1 MKVDDASTAA
11 LSLTTPVLFDV
22 SGCSASTKLMLES
35 SAGIVFDTPKVPPPP
50 IALLSRSISL
60 SGLGASFAADS
71 DKSDADEID
80 CMDILFWVTLGL
92 ICPYL
97 SLSLVDG
104 GWAMGDGSDSTTST
118 CVIDGPNGPRDRNFR
133 DTASTPMCFM
143 ILMHSP
149 SEHVPK
155 GFLMISIFDRDMANQ
170 SSGRTDRQ
178 LRNRWTLG
186 VPK

>member
-1 MKVDDASTAA
+1 MGD
-11 LSLTTPVLFDV
+11 
-22 SGCSASTKLMLES
+22 
-35 SAGIVFDTPKVPPPP
+35 AGID
-50 IALLSRSISL
+50 
-60 SGLGASFAADS
+60 
-71 DKSDADEID
+71 
-80 CMDILFWVTLGL
+80 

-118 CVIDGPNGPRDRNFR
+118 CVIDGPNGPRDRNVR

-155 GFLMISIFDRDMANQ
+155 GFLMISIYRDMANQ

-186 VPK
+186 VPTLVWYKKPRRIWREPKIS